1 MLPFRRFLGSDLIR
15 RGNSA
20 APHTG
25 FGQFSFCDHLHGL
38 QVCDDPNLARLLDFL
53 VGGLVSDPDGPA
65 DGVPSSVDVTVFQ
78 LDRHR
83 LVLRVTLEH
92 EAIRPANLPG
102 TTQVL
107 GRLLHLLEGLGEWTL
122 QVLSPDDFCHILLG
136 KDWHPGYTIVQI
148 SSSHI

>member
-1 MLPFRRFLGSDLIR
+1 MNLYHLLASCHPPQGFYLFSSRLVLFDQEELCIHPIRMLPIRRFLGSDLIR

-25 FGQFSFCDHLHGL
+25 FGQFSFCSHLHGL
-38 QVCDDPNLARLLDFL
+38 QVCDDPDLAGLFNFG

-65 DGVPSSVDVTVFQ
+65 DVVSSSVDITVFQ

-92 EAIRPANLPG
+92 EAICPANLPG
-102 TTQVL
+102 
-107 GRLLHLLEGLGEWTL
+107 
-122 QVLSPDDFCHILLG
+122 SA
-136 KDWHPGYTIVQI
+136 
-148 SSSHI
+148 